1 MILGALIGNTDTPSA
16 SLMCYITTSAPNVRF
31 ILNENCSDL
40 NKRLVTYI
48 IKHQDNQDIMLLFSL
63 HVKDY
68 DICATRKK
76 ILVSS

>member
-31 ILNENCSDL
+31 ILNDL

-68 DICATRKK
+68 DICATWKK